1 VVAPEFSQG
10 LPPSLTGNPARE
22 VNVGF
27 KPLQLT
33 ANSLMPVLGFYG
45 NSLAD
50 RFPTHA
56 EQFNQNINSLG
67 FGSANLAR
75 RSLDI
80 LDQYMAIALLFAV
93 QAADLRTHAVAGHYD
108 ARAALA
114 PASRSLYEAVRSV
127 TGRPA
132 SKGHPFVWND
142 DEQFLDAYAARVA
155 ADIRAGGETVQ
166 AVGALLASLE
176 SGEAA

>member
-1 VVAPEFSQG
+1 
-10 LPPSLTGNPARE
+10 
-22 VNVGF
+22 
-27 KPLQLT
+27 
-33 ANSLMPVLGFYG
+33 MPMLGFYG

-80 LDQYMAIALLFAV
+80 LEQYMAIALLFGV
-93 QAADLRTHAVAGHYD
+93 QAADLQTHAAMGHYD
-108 ARAALA
+108 ARGARS

-132 SKGHPFVWND
+132 SKSRPFVWD
-142 DEQFLDAYAARVA
+142 DGEQFLDAHVA
-155 ADIRAGGETVQ
+155 CVVADIRAGGETVQ
-166 AVGALLASLE
+166 AVGELAASLE
-176 SGEAA
+176 SGEAE